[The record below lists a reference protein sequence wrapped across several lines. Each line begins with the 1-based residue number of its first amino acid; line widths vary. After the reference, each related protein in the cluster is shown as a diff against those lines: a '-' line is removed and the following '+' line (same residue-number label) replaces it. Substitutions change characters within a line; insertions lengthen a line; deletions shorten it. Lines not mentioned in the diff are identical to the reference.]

1 MINRLILAALL
12 TLSGPAYADFASG
25 KAAAERSDFN
35 QAFKLWVETATAGDA
50 KSQNAI
56 GTLYAK
62 CFTDN
67 FLV

>member
-1 MINRLILAALL
+1 MINRQILAALL
-12 TLSGPAYADFASG
+12 TFSGPAYANFASG

-35 QAFKLWVETATAGDA
+35 QAFKLWVETATAGDV
-50 KSQNAI
+50 KFQNVI
-56 GTLYAK
+56 GPLYAK

>member
-1 MINRLILAALL
+1 
-12 TLSGPAYADFASG
+12 
-25 KAAAERSDFN
+25 
-35 QAFKLWVETATAGDA
+35 VETATAGDA

-56 GTLYAK
+56 GALYAK